1 MSEKI
6 CFVVQRYGLE
16 VNGGAELLCRL
27 FAEHIKNLYEIEV
40 LTTKAIEYQTWKDE
54 YKADVEE
61 INGITV
67 RRFGVEHTRGPNFN
81 EINDEFN
88 TIGLPQEREQD
99 WIDRQGPYAPK
110 LISYL
115 QDHQNDYKAII
126 FFTYLYYPTVM
137 GIKAVS
143 QKSIVMP
150 FAHDEPFLKMKIF
163 DDVFLKPNGIVYST
177 DEEKNLINSK
187 YHNEHI
193 KSTLG
198 GSGVDLPAS
207 VDGERFK
214 KKYGLEN
221 YIVYVGRI
229 DEGKNCGEMF
239 NFFADYKKR
248 NQNDIKL
255 VLMGKPV
262 MEIPNNSD
270 IVSLGFVTDEDKFDG
285 TAGAKALWLPSKFES
300 LSMVVLEAMA
310 VHTNVIVNGECEV
323 LKGHCLKSNGAFY
336 YNNYFE
342 FEGELNYLLNPANAE
357 TVEQMKENAKHYVD
371 ENYQWNAITERLQKL
386 IEEVCGK

>member
-1 MSEKI
+1 MKDKI

-27 FAEHIKNLYEIEV
+27 FAEHMKDMYEIDV
-40 LTTKAIEYQTWKDE
+40 VTTKAIDYVTWKDE
-54 YKADVEE
+54 YKSDIEG
-61 INGITV
+61 INGVTV
-67 RRFGVEHTRGPNFN
+67 RRFCVERERGPNFDG
-81 EINDEFN
+81 INAEFM
-88 TIGLPQEREQD
+88 TKGLSQKREQE
-99 WIDRQGPYAPK
+99 WIDKQGPYAPK
-110 LISYL
+110 LVSYL
-115 QDHQNDYKAII
+115 KDHQNDYKVII

-137 GIKAVS
+137 GIKSVT

-150 FAHDEPFLKMKIF
+150 FAHDEPFLRMKIF
-163 DDVFLKPNGIVYST
+163 DDVFLKPDGIVYST
-177 DEEKNLINSK
+177 DEEKKLINAK

-193 KSTLG
+193 KSALG
-198 GSGVDLPAS
+198 GSGVDLPDS
-207 VDGERFK
+207 IDGCRFK

-229 DEGKNCGEMF
+229 DEGKKCGEMF
-239 NFFADYKKR
+239 SFFAEYKKR
-248 NQNDIKL
+248 NPNDIKL

-262 MEIPNNSD
+262 MEIPKNSD

-285 TAGAKALWLPSKFES
+285 IAGAKALWLPSKFES

-310 VHTNVIVNGECEV
+310 VRTNVIVNGECEV

-336 YNNYFE
+336 YNNYYE

-357 TVEQMKENAKHYVD
+357 TVGQMKENAKRYVD
-371 ENYQWNAITERLQKL
+371 ENYQWDAITERLHKL
-386 IEEVCGK
+386 IENVCA

>member
-1 MSEKI
+1 MSGKI

-16 VNGGAELLCRL
+16 VNGGAELHCRQL
-27 FAEHIKNLYEIEV
+27 AEHMLPFYPNIDVI
-40 LTTKAIEYQTWKDE
+40 TTKAIEYQTWKNE
-54 YKADVEE
+54 YKSDVEK

-81 EINDEFN
+81 EINDEFHK
-88 TIGLPQEREQD
+88 TGLPQEREQD
-99 WIDRQGPYAPK
+99 WINRQGPYSPK

-115 QDHQNDYKAII
+115 KDHQNDYKVII

-143 QKSIVMP
+143 QKSIVIP
-150 FAHDEPFLKMKIF
+150 TAHDEPFLRMKIF
-163 DDVFLKPNGIVYST
+163 DDVFLKPNAFFLNT
-177 DEEKNLINSK
+177 EEEKKLINSK

-193 KSTLG
+193 RTEIG
-198 GSGVDLPAS
+198 GVGVDLPYS

-214 KKYGLEN
+214 KKYALEN

-239 NFFADYKKR
+239 NFFAEYKRR

-262 MEIPNNSD
+262 MEIPQNSD
-270 IVSLGFVTDEDKFDG
+270 IVSLGFVSDEDKFDG
-285 TAGAKALWLPSKFES
+285 IAGAKTLWLPSKFES

-310 VHTNVIVNGECEV
+310 VRTNVIVNGECEV

-357 TVEQMKENAKHYVD
+357 TVEQMKANAKHY
-371 ENYQWNAITERLQKL
+371 
-386 IEEVCGK
+386 CG

>member
-1 MSEKI
+1 MEKI

-27 FAEHIKNLYEIEV
+27 FAEHMKNLYEIEV
-40 LTTKAIEYQTWKDE
+40 LTTKAVDYMTWKDE
-54 YKADVEE
+54 YKASEE
-61 INGITV
+61 VINSVLV
-67 RRFGVEHTRGPNFN
+67 RRFSVKKERNITEFN
-81 EINDEFN
+81 EINSRFMQNLLIKE
-88 TIGLPQEREQD
+88 QE
-99 WIDRQGPYAPK
+99 WIDKQGPYVPE

-115 QDHQNDYKAII
+115 QEHQNDYKIII

-137 GIKAVS
+137 GIKSVS

-163 DDVFLKPNGIVYST
+163 NYVFLKPDGIVYST

-207 VDGERFK
+207 VDAGRFK

-239 NFFADYKKR
+239 KFFAEYKKR

-262 MEIPNNSD
+262 MKIPHNPN

-285 TAGAKALWLPSKFES
+285 IAGAKALWLPSKFES

-310 VHTNVIVNGECEV
+310 VRTNVIVNGECEV

-371 ENYQWNAITERLQKL
+371 ENYQWSAITERLRRL
-386 IEEVCGK
+386 IEEVI

>member
-1 MSEKI
+1 MEKI

-27 FAEHIKNLYEIEV
+27 FAEHMKNLYEIEV
-40 LTTKAIEYQTWKDE
+40 LTTKAVDYMTWKDE
-54 YKADVEE
+54 YKASEE
-61 INGITV
+61 VINSVLV
-67 RRFGVEHTRGPNFN
+67 RRFSVKKERNITEFN
-81 EINDEFN
+81 EINSRFMQNLLIKE
-88 TIGLPQEREQD
+88 QE
-99 WIDRQGPYAPK
+99 WIDKQGPYVPE

-115 QDHQNDYKAII
+115 QEHQNDYKIII

-137 GIKAVS
+137 GIKSVS

-163 DDVFLKPNGIVYST
+163 NYVFLKPDGIVYST

-207 VDGERFK
+207 VDAGRFK

-239 NFFADYKKR
+239 KFFAEYKKR

-262 MEIPNNSD
+262 MKIPHNPN

-285 TAGAKALWLPSKFES
+285 IAGAKALWLPSKFES
-300 LSMVVLEAMA
+300 
-310 VHTNVIVNGECEV
+310 
-323 LKGHCLKSNGAFY
+323 
-336 YNNYFE
+336 
-342 FEGELNYLLNPANAE
+342 
-357 TVEQMKENAKHYVD
+357 
-371 ENYQWNAITERLQKL
+371 R
-386 IEEVCGK
+386 